1 MLNINNYYERLVID
15 RLWKLAEQSN
25 EPFRQAF
32 QEDVACLALNK
43 LPPCY
48 VRNTIDKG
56 INVSEEHYLQM
67 VAAVET
73 AVEQAMQQVLSRP
86 RLDRESAE

>member
-15 RLWKLAEQSN
+15 QLWKLGEQADQ
-25 EPFRQAF
+25 PFSQAF
-32 QEDVACLALNK
+32 QEDVACLALNR

-56 INVSEEHYLQM
+56 INVSEAQYLEM
-67 VAAVET
+67 VAAVDS
-73 AVEQAMQQVLSRP
+73 AIEQAIRQVISRP
-86 RLDRESAE
+86 RQDREQ

>member
-15 RLWKLAEQSN
+15 QLWKLAEQADQ
-25 EPFRQAF
+25 PFSQAF
-32 QEDVACLALNK
+32 QEDVACLALNL

-56 INVSEEHYLQM
+56 INVSEAQYLEM
-67 VAAVET
+67 VAAVDK
-73 AVEQAMQQVLSRP
+73 AIEQAMGLVLSRP
-86 RLDRESAE
+86 RQDREQ

>member
-15 RLWKLAEQSN
+15 QLWKLAEQADQ
-25 EPFRQAF
+25 PFSQAF
-32 QEDVACLALNK
+32 QEDVACLALNR

-56 INVSEEHYLQM
+56 INVSEAQYLEM
-67 VAAVET
+67 VAAVDG
-73 AVEQAMQQVLSRP
+73 AIEQAMRQVLSRP
-86 RLDRESAE
+86 RQDREQ

>member
-15 RLWKLAEQSN
+15 RLWKLAEQADQ
-25 EPFRQAF
+25 PFSQAF
-32 QEDVACLALNK
+32 QEDVACLALNR

-56 INVSEEHYLQM
+56 INVSEAQYLEM
-67 VAAVET
+67 VAAVDK
-73 AVEQAMQQVLSRP
+73 AIEQAMGLVLRRP
-86 RLDRESAE
+86 RQDREQ

>member
-15 RLWKLAEQSN
+15 RLWKLAEQADQS
-25 EPFRQAF
+25 FSQAF
-32 QEDVACLALNK
+32 QEDVACLALNR

-56 INVSEEHYLQM
+56 INVSEAQYLEM
-67 VAAVET
+67 VAAVDK
-73 AVEQAMQQVLSRP
+73 AIEQAMGLVLRRP
-86 RLDRESAE
+86 RQDREQ

>member
-15 RLWKLAEQSN
+15 QLWKLAEQADQ
-25 EPFRQAF
+25 PFSQTF
-32 QEDVACLALNK
+32 QEDVACLALNR

-56 INVSEEHYLQM
+56 INVSEAQYMEM
-67 VAAVET
+67 VAAVDK
-73 AVEQAMQQVLSRP
+73 AIEQAMGLVLSRP
-86 RLDRESAE
+86 RQDREQ